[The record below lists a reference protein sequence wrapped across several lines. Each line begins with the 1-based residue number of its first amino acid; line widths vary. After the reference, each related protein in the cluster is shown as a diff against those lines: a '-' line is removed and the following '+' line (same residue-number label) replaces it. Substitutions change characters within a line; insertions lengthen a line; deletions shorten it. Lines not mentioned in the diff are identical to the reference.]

1 MSCEELVIFSANLA
15 FIAHIGQNHSA
26 YLHISGAHI
35 RKNRCRLGV
44 SLFLPRNLNSAGSL
58 KKLYFFKNFFFN
70 FFFSFY
76 MYIQIFSAD
85 ATIALKKIKIIFL
98 DSSQLIFSPSLS
110 ETTLIWLRLKNA
122 INKKLSSQIPIQNRF
137 SRFLWLSTI
146 NKCKNKNFK
155 VKLSLLKKV
164 LKQFEQSTLIEFVN
178 NW

>member
-1 MSCEELVIFSANLA
+1 MWRVGHLFCKSCIYCPYWTKSLSLSTYLWSTYQKEQMPPRRLSILTQEFEFRGQPKKIIFFL
-15 FIAHIGQNHSA
+15 
-26 YLHISGAHI
+26 
-35 RKNRCRLGV
+35 K
-44 SLFLPRNLNSAGSL
+44 LF
-58 KKLYFFKNFFFN
+58 FQ

-137 SRFLWLSTI
+137 SWFLWLSTI

>member
-1 MSCEELVIFSANLA
+1 
-15 FIAHIGQNHSA
+15 
-26 YLHISGAHI
+26 
-35 RKNRCRLGV
+35 
-44 SLFLPRNLNSAGSL
+44 
-58 KKLYFFKNFFFN
+58 
-70 FFFSFY
+70 